1 MNCRKI
7 GKTYWFF
14 SFAAYELWFKQI
26 LWEVDSVRKEFIGV
40 EKKCVA
46 VETKRRMSIL
56 PEGEVKDKTSCPR
69 AKVKH
74 SLDSSTT
81 PQIKSGLPDAPV
93 DESKMLQI
101 IGRMQRV
108 AMILKV
114 SPTKNYQKTE
124 V

>member
-1 MNCRKI
+1 ML
-7 GKTYWFF
+7 F
-14 SFAAYELWFKQI
+14 SAYEIWFKQI

-56 PEGEVKDKTSCPR
+56 PEGIVKDKTSNPR
-69 AKVKH
+69 AKAKH
-74 SLDSSTT
+74 SLDSSNA
-81 PQIKSGLPDAPV
+81 PKKMELPDAPV

-114 SPTKNYQKTE
+114 G
-124 V
+124 